1 MRPWII
7 QIILRQSDACDTQT
21 KTNITKSMASVESN
35 AKICVERV
43 GDHLGALYWFDV
55 NSIWFWRR
63 YTRKNDFYIFVP
75 MTLTFT
81 PMAGIVS
88 LWSSCPICH
97 ISYKNAH
104 LLLYI
109 ITFICQSEVTCG
121 PIKCH
126 KMRLRPGPSPGP
138 LWGAYGAPQGPDLVG
153 WGKGHPPLPRLYPS
167 RCLRRLDLRAFRFCS
182 DKFILKWT
190 LNNL

>member
-121 PIKCH
+121 SIK
-126 KMRLRPGPSPGP
+126 MPQNAFVAGAQSRTPMGSLRRSPGP
-138 LWGAYGAPQGPDLVG
+138 
-153 WGKGHPPLPRLYPS
+153 RPS
-167 RCLRRLDLRAFRFCS
+167 RLRKGTPSPPQTLPLALPSAPRSSCLSFLQWQ
-182 DKFILKWT
+182 ILLKMDPE
-190 LNNL
+190 